1 MSKIIQWPSHFYI
14 LTTVALLEKLRMT
27 KLSLVVCKIID
38 HSSEDVF
45 SRPFGQ
51 VSEIGG
57 ILPFPVDV
65 NTRIK
70 L

>member
-1 MSKIIQWPSHFYI
+1 
-14 LTTVALLEKLRMT
+14 MT

-38 HSSEDVF
+38 HSSEDIF

-57 ILPFPVDV
+57 ILQFPVDV
-65 NTRIK
+65 NTRVK

>member
-1 MSKIIQWPSHFYI
+1 MAFSFLYFDDCCAVGKVTCDKIITSRVQ
-14 LTTVALLEKLRMT
+14 
-27 KLSLVVCKIID
+27 D

-45 SRPFGQ
+45 SRPFRQ

-65 NTRIK
+65 NTRVK

>member
-1 MSKIIQWPSHFYI
+1 
-14 LTTVALLEKLRMT
+14 MT

-38 HSSEDVF
+38 HSSEDVS

-65 NTRIK
+65 NTRVK
-70 L
+70 VETVAFSVMQRNLKPC

>member
-1 MSKIIQWPSHFYI
+1 MNKIIQWPSHFYI

-38 HSSEDVF
+38 HSSEDIF

-65 NTRIK
+65 NTRVK